1 MERWVVV
8 GGSGFSPFGFIG
20 LCRKSKKES
29 SKLLFWLITVER
41 EREERGERREAEMV
55 MEMKKTKNC
64 NLLKWGQ

>member
-41 EREERGERREAEMV
+41 ERERGERREERGRDGDGD
-55 MEMKKTKNC
+55 EEDKE
-64 NLLKWGQ
+64 L